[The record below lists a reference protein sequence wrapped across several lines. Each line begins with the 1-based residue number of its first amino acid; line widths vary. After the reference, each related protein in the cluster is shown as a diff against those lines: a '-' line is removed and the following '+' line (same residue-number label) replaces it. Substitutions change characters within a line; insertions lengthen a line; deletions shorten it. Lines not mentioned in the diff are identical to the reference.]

1 MNIDFLSNYGNKVF
15 NGKKTVRY
23 GGSYNVEYEVAV
35 NRWTPDNPTNEYP
48 RAFNGVPKPTDYF
61 VESGSFLRLNNLSI
75 GYQLKPRQAK
85 RIGAKNLRFYVTAQN
100 LFTLM
105 SYSGFTAELPGAPP
119 QAGIELNIYPTS
131 RTILTGVQIQF

>member
-1 MNIDFLSNYGNKVF
+1 M
-15 NGKKTVRY
+15 
-23 GGSYNVEYEVAV
+23 
-35 NRWTPDNPTNEYP
+35 
-48 RAFNGVPKPTDYF
+48 F
-61 VESGSFLRLNNLSI
+61 V
-75 GYQLKPRQAK
+75 YQIKPRQAK
-85 RIGAKNLRFYVTAQN
+85 QIGAKNLRFYVTAQN